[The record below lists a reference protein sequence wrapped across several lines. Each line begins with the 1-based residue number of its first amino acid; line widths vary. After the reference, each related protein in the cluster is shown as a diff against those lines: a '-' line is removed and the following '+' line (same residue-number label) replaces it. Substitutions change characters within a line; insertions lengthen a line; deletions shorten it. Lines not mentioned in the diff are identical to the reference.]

1 MLGTR
6 GKICSFDLE
15 HQAPGRDL
23 ALTTM
28 IIGSCKVEKAPI
40 IHVFCTC
47 VLIVRLPGFT
57 IYKIFVYRNMF
68 MRFPEMTS
76 YHRMLVHRV
85 AAYFG
90 MDHNIDA
97 KGKSVIINKT
107 ENTKM

>member
-1 MLGTR
+1 M
-6 GKICSFDLE
+6 F
-15 HQAPGRDL
+15 GRN
-23 ALTTM
+23 
-28 IIGSCKVEKAPI
+28 V
-40 IHVFCTC
+40 
-47 VLIVRLPGFT
+47 
-57 IYKIFVYRNMF
+57 F

-107 ENTKM
+107 DNTRM